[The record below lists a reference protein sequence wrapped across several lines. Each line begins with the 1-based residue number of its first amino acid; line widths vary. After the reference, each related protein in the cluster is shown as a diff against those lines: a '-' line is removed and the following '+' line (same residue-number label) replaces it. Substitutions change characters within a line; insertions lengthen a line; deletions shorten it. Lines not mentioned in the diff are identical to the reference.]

1 MKSRNKL
8 NFPQHIYPHIESH
21 VLLRHILHTSL
32 STVDV
37 SIALHKKEI
46 FPLRISSVNVTKSA
60 ENCNT
65 AYFNTALKASDQK
78 EPELFFPSNW
88 KIKLSY

>member
-1 MKSRNKL
+1 MYYYGTFYIEVFQQWTCRLHCTKKK
-8 NFPQHIYPHIESH
+8 NFP
-21 VLLRHILHTSL
+21 L
-32 STVDV
+32 S
-37 SIALHKKEI
+37 
-46 FPLRISSVNVTKSA
+46 ISSVNVTKSA